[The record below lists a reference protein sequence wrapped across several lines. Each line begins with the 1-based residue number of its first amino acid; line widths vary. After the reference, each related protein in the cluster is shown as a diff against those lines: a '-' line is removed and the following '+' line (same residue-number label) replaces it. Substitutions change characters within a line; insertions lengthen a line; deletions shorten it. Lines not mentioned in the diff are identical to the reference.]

1 VVGGGGVPISS
12 PLRSPDTAAL
22 CLNEL
27 CERDSVKV
35 LTVNFCVDLFYKS
48 TDVRILCFF
57 E

>member
-1 VVGGGGVPISS
+1 VVSGGGVPISS